1 MRAGGEGGIA
11 AAAVAEAGA
20 PAGGTCVSSDET
32 GASRILFIANS
43 IFP

>member
-1 MRAGGEGGIA
+1 MRAGSEGGIA
-11 AAAVAEAGA
+11 AAAVAVASP
-20 PAGGTCVSSDET
+20 PAVGSCVSSDET